1 MDLRHVRTFVTVAET
16 GTVSKAAERLHVAQP
31 ALSRQI
37 ANLEDELGLKL
48 FDRVGR
54 RLMLTSEGER
64 LLNDCRG
71 LLNYARAV
79 GEQAQVLR
87 RGDVGVLRVS
97 ASPHLI
103 EGIFPDFLRHYAA
116 RYPNV
121 QVRLVDVAA
130 GGEALAM
137 LERGE
142 IHLVQTIVR
151 AIAPDEERFASHPL
165 APMQMLAACHPKLKL
180 GTDGSVEIGRLAP
193 YPLLQATPD
202 FAMRRNFDAA
212 CRLAGFTPNNVLD
225 RARRM
230 RCLPWRKPGTA
241 SPSSRR
247 RCASIA
253 TAYVCSASLI
263 AARHWRN
270 RSPCSPTS
278 AARCQAMRRCSATC
292 SPSMFARAFRCHA
305 ADGSEPDLLDDA
317 VCAEQKR
324 ARNRDA
330 QCLRGFRVD
339 GQIEL
344 LRRLDW
350 KIGRLGAA
358 QDAVDV
364 SGATSV

>member
-1 MDLRHVRTFVTVAET
+1 MDLRHVRTFVTVAEI
-16 GTVSKAAERLHVAQP
+16 GTVSRAAERLHVAQP

-37 ANLEDELGLKL
+37 AHLEDELGLKL

-151 AIAPDEERFASHPL
+151 AIAPDEQRFASHPL

-212 CRLAGFTPNNVLD
+212 CRLAGFTPNNVLES
-225 RARRM
+225 RAPHALLAMAEAGHGVAIIPSALRIHRYRVRVLRVTYRGKALEEPLAVLSDKRRP
-230 RCLPWRKPGTA
+230 LPGYAKVFCDMLAEHVRKGFPL
-241 SPSSRR
+241 P
-247 RCASIA
+247 
-253 TAYVCSASLI
+253 
-263 AARHWRN
+263 
-270 RSPCSPTS
+270 
-278 AARCQAMRRCSATC
+278 
-292 SPSMFARAFRCHA
+292 RA
-305 ADGSEPDLLDDA
+305 
-317 VCAEQKR
+317 
-324 ARNRDA
+324 
-330 QCLRGFRVD
+330 
-339 GQIEL
+339 
-344 LRRLDW
+344 
-350 KIGRLGAA
+350 
-358 QDAVDV
+358 
-364 SGATSV
+364 

>member
-1 MDLRHVRTFVTVAET
+1 MDLRHVRTFVTVAEI
-16 GTVSKAAERLHVAQP
+16 GTVSKATERLHVAQP

-151 AIAPDEERFASHPL
+151 AIAPDEQRFASHPL

-180 GTDGSVEIGRLAP
+180 GTDGSVEIGRLAS

-212 CRLAGFTPNNVLD
+212 CRLAGFTPNNVLES
-225 RARRM
+225 RAPHALLAMAEAGHGVAIIPSALRIHRYRVRVLRVTYRGKALEEPLAVLSDKRRP
-230 RCLPWRKPGTA
+230 LPGYAKVFCDMLAEHVRKGFPL
-241 SPSSRR
+241 P
-247 RCASIA
+247 
-253 TAYVCSASLI
+253 
-263 AARHWRN
+263 
-270 RSPCSPTS
+270 
-278 AARCQAMRRCSATC
+278 
-292 SPSMFARAFRCHA
+292 RA
-305 ADGSEPDLLDDA
+305 
-317 VCAEQKR
+317 
-324 ARNRDA
+324 
-330 QCLRGFRVD
+330 
-339 GQIEL
+339 
-344 LRRLDW
+344 
-350 KIGRLGAA
+350 
-358 QDAVDV
+358 
-364 SGATSV
+364 

>member
-1 MDLRHVRTFVTVAET
+1 MDLRHVRTFVTVAEM

-151 AIAPDEERFASHPL
+151 AIAPDEQRFASHPL

-212 CRLAGFTPNNVLD
+212 CRLAGFTPNNVLES
-225 RARRM
+225 RAPHALLAMAEAGHGVAIIPSALRIHRYRVRVLRVTYRGKALEEPLAVLSDKRRP
-230 RCLPWRKPGTA
+230 LPGYAKVFCDMLAEHVRKGFPL
-241 SPSSRR
+241 P
-247 RCASIA
+247 
-253 TAYVCSASLI
+253 
-263 AARHWRN
+263 
-270 RSPCSPTS
+270 
-278 AARCQAMRRCSATC
+278 
-292 SPSMFARAFRCHA
+292 RA
-305 ADGSEPDLLDDA
+305 
-317 VCAEQKR
+317 
-324 ARNRDA
+324 
-330 QCLRGFRVD
+330 
-339 GQIEL
+339 
-344 LRRLDW
+344 
-350 KIGRLGAA
+350 
-358 QDAVDV
+358 
-364 SGATSV
+364 